1 MNLSHTD
8 NPRGTSKLIFTGEF
22 IGNRGG
28 FRSVLSGG
36 GMAGGIHDVEEGAP
50 ANLAS

>member
-1 MNLSHTD
+1 MNHPRTD
-8 NPRGTSKLIFTGEF
+8 NPRGTSKLFTGEF

-36 GMAGGIHDVEEGAP
+36 GMVGGIHDVEEGAP